1 MKNFYIH
8 IGPHKTGTKTI
19 QYNLKTEEKK
29 LLKKNIYIPKSCRM
43 WGLPTHHLLA
53 LELLNRTTNKKV
65 NTIKLLKEIKRV
77 NSNVLIS
84 SEDLRFVIN
93 KKKKFLLFLNEIKKL
108 KFNIVFIFCERSGL
122 NYLKSI
128 YFQIKKE
135 KKINFFYLFI
145 YLKDIYTKGYFKD
158 KNNDLWYYDN
168 KIFLNDFK
176 KVFDEKFIIFKYSK
190 ENLYLNFI
198 NSFIKKPYKITH
210 KKIYL
215 NKSKSKFYNPIWIVT
230 NVIIS
235 LLGKIIINKYN

>member
-1 MKNFYIH
+1 MNKKIIEKVLIYENS
-8 IGPHKTGTKTI
+8 TI
-19 QYNLKTEEKK
+19 ETALKK
-29 LLKKNIYIPKSCRM
+29 L
-43 WGLPTHHLLA
+43 
-53 LELLNRTTNKKV
+53 NKYSMQ
-65 NTIKLLKEIKRV
+65 IL
-77 NSNVLIS
+77 
-84 SEDLRFVIN
+84 FVIN

-158 KNNDLWYYDN
+158 INNDLWYYDN

-190 ENLYLNFI
+190 ENLYHNFI
-198 NSFIKKPYKITH
+198 NSFIKKPYKITN
-210 KKIYL
+210 KKKFL

-230 NVIIS
+230 N
-235 LLGKIIINKYN
+235 IIILLFGKFIIRKYN